1 MHVTLILWS
10 IFAAWRWA
18 DWKHWRRYHPTMLF
32 MALSSAMYDVLVND
46 GSFYLWRYIG
56 TLYFSEEMASLLYTL
71 VAFPATALLFLSNF
85 PDAIWWKQALHIVK
99 YVAIY
104 VILEIVG
111 LHYGTI
117 SHAHSWNMWW
127 STLFNLAM
135 FLILRLHLKRPLL
148 AYAVSVG
155 IAAYLMFHFHVSL
168 WDSE

>member
-10 IFAAWRWA
+10 VFAAWRWG
-18 DWKHWRRYHPTMLF
+18 DWRHWKKYHTTMLF

-46 GSFYLWRYIG
+46 GPFYLWRYVG
-56 TLYFSEEMASLLYTL
+56 NFYFSEEMASLLYTC
-71 VAFPATALLFLSNF
+71 VAFPATCLLYLSNF
-85 PDAIWWKQALHIVK
+85 PEERWRQVLHICK

-104 VILEIVG
+104 VSLEIVG
-111 LHYGTI
+111 LHYETI

-135 FLILRLHLKRPLL
+135 FSILRLHHTRPLI
-148 AYAVSVG
+148 AYVVSVA
-155 IAAYLMFHFHVSL
+155 IATYLMIHFHVPL

>member
-10 IFAAWRWA
+10 IFAAWRWG
-18 DWKHWRRYHPTMLF
+18 DWKHWKKYHATMLF

-46 GSFYLWRYIG
+46 GSYYLWRYVG
-56 TLYFSEEMASLLYTL
+56 NNYFSEEMASLLYTC

-85 PDAIWWKQALHIVK
+85 PDERWQQLLHIGK

-104 VILEIVG
+104 VCLEIIG
-111 LHYGTI
+111 LYFGTI

-127 STLFNLAM
+127 STVFNLAM
-135 FLILRLHLKRPLL
+135 FSILRLHFTRPLIAYVVSL
-148 AYAVSVG
+148 A
-155 IAAYLMFHFHVSL
+155 IATYLMIHFQVSL